1 MRHFPSANLAMVNL
15 LVNHLADS
23 VEQLGAVFK
32 KLLRLILLAVPVVMP
47 YIVACMSHSRKVFV
61 FMICRLH
68 YYIICNTLLYYM
80 EYVVSIDSRLSFMLM
95 LQIYV

>member
-1 MRHFPSANLAMVNL
+1 MRHFPSTHPTMVYL
-15 LVNHLADS
+15 LVYHLADG

-47 YIVACMSHSRKVFV
+47 YAVVCMSHSRKVFV
-61 FMICRLH
+61 FMICR
-68 YYIICNTLLYYM
+68 YIIIIIWNTLLYYM
-80 EYVVSIDSRLSFMLM
+80 EYVISIDSRLSFMLM

>member
-1 MRHFPSANLAMVNL
+1 MRHFPSTHPTMVYL
-15 LVNHLADS
+15 LVNHLADG

>member
-1 MRHFPSANLAMVNL
+1 MRHFPSTHPTMVNL
-15 LVNHLADS
+15 LVYHLADG

-32 KLLRLILLAVPVVMP
+32 KLLRLILLAAPVVMP
-47 YIVACMSHSRKVFV
+47 YAVVCMSHNRKVFV

-68 YYIICNTLLYYM
+68 YYIIWNTLLYYM

>member
-1 MRHFPSANLAMVNL
+1 MRHFPSTHPTMVYL
-15 LVNHLADS
+15 LVYHLADG

-47 YIVACMSHSRKVFV
+47 YAVVCMSHSRKVFV
-61 FMICRLH
+61 FMICR
-68 YYIICNTLLYYM
+68 YTLLYYM
-80 EYVVSIDSRLSFMLM
+80 EYVISIDPRLSFMLM

>member
-1 MRHFPSANLAMVNL
+1 MRHFPSTHPTMVYL
-15 LVNHLADS
+15 LVYHLADG
-23 VEQLGAVFK
+23 VEQLGAVVK
-32 KLLRLILLAVPVVMP
+32 KLLRLILLAAPVVMP
-47 YIVACMSHSRKVFV
+47 YAVVCMSHSRKVFV